1 MSSYTRRER
10 GRVRISNMC
19 APFTAIEFL
28 KALVHALMTYK
39 SPLSF
44 DGVVLVEMFDIG
56 VNNAHWCQTNRSLLY
71 TPTATVCI
79 WRTPVDDSILSK
91 SPWHRLSES
100 ASDIHYSVIQYRN
113 AKCMECADGSFL
125 ATMRMQFQSHIQRKW
140 CLSILLLIASECVA
154 RFLCSIAVYQ
164 MLYSVGNSDHG
175 TVAGL
180 IFF

>member
-79 WRTPVDDSILSK
+79 WRTPVVADSLLVPTVDHLEPGIPIILFS
-91 SPWHRLSES
+91 SQH
-100 ASDIHYSVIQYRN
+100 IIGVYR
-113 AKCMECADGSFL
+113 CDL
-125 ATMRMQFQSHIQRKW
+125 
-140 CLSILLLIASECVA
+140 ILLHCPIVWCSSPYGVECSCCR
-154 RFLCSIAVYQ
+154 RFSLHCIERILFSCTDVW
-164 MLYSVGNSDHG
+164 
-175 TVAGL
+175 
-180 IFF
+180 IFRQSCCV